1 MTRYSANVKFRY
13 RIESSARNN
22 RRTSTRR
29 DAHGGFPCSRPS
41 SVVMAVLA
49 QFFWR
54 YYLQN
59 KVMAVLAQF
68 YFGVL
73 AALAQLAV
81 LAQFYFGVS
90 IDPPH
95 PPSIGNGG
103 SGAVFWSLTRP
114 APGRVCTPK
123 YFFRFPQSAPNAST
137 MRSSGSASSSGLH

>member
-1 MTRYSANVKFRY
+1 MNISLVYWFTTTMTDVTRVLHMHRGLRPWTFDTYPPPRNANTRLHGVVYVMAVLAQFFWRYYIQNK
-13 RIESSARNN
+13 
-22 RRTSTRR
+22 
-29 DAHGGFPCSRPS
+29 
-41 SVVMAVLA
+41 VMAVLA

-59 KVMAVLAQF
+59 KVMGVLAQF

-95 PPSIGNGG
+95 PP
-103 SGAVFWSLTRP
+103 
-114 APGRVCTPK
+114 GRVCTPK
-123 YFFRFPQSAPNAST
+123 YFSGAPKVLPMQAQ
-137 MRSSGSASSSGLH
+137 

>member
-1 MTRYSANVKFRY
+1 MHLKQYLQEATEILKMAQLSKKICFCKLQ
-13 RIESSARNN
+13 
-22 RRTSTRR
+22 TRR
-29 DAHGGFPCSRPS
+29 PTSLPS
-41 SVVMAVLA
+41 SIGNGGSGAVL
-49 QFFWR
+49 FWR

-81 LAQFYFGVS
+81 LTQFYFGGSTS

-95 PPSIGNGG
+95 P
-103 SGAVFWSLTRP
+103 
-114 APGRVCTPK
+114 PGRVCTPK
-123 YFFRFPQSAPNAST
+123 YFFSFPPKYAPNAST

>member
-1 MTRYSANVKFRY
+1 
-13 RIESSARNN
+13 
-22 RRTSTRR
+22 
-29 DAHGGFPCSRPS
+29 
-41 SVVMAVLA
+41 MAVLA

-90 IDPPH
+90 IDPPQGG
-95 PPSIGNGG
+95 SIGNGG
-103 SGAVFWSLTRP
+103 SGAVLFWSLNRP
-114 APGRVCTPK
+114 APPPWAGLYTKIFFSFPPKCSQCKHNEIQRVGQQFWLTP
-123 YFFRFPQSAPNAST
+123 FISF
-137 MRSSGSASSSGLH
+137 